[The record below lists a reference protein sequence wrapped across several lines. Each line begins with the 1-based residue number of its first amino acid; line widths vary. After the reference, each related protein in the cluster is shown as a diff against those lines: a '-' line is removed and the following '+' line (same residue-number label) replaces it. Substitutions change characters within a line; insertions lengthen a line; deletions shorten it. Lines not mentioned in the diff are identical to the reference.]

1 MTWTA
6 IGEERI
12 MRTIQVST
20 DTYAAVWGARK
31 PGEDSEDEILARVLK
46 VARAP
51 TSKTANGQPTPN
63 KIGFRDPR
71 FGIELAEGF
80 EIFRTYLGTDYRAT
94 AKDGG
99 WVLAHTGKSYPSFNQ
114 LSRAIGAKIEN
125 AWNNWYYAGA
135 DGKRQLI
142 TTLRQGDDSRSH
154 QS

>member
-1 MTWTA
+1 
-6 IGEERI
+6 
-12 MRTIQVST
+12 MRSIPVST
-20 DTYAAVWGARK
+20 DTYAAIWARRQ
-31 PGEDSEDEILARVLK
+31 PGEESEDDILARVFK
-46 VARAP
+46 VARVPAIKP
-51 TSKTANGQPTPN
+51 ANGRSTLN
-63 KIGFRDPR
+63 KVGFRDPR

-99 WVLAHTGKSYPSFNQ
+99 WVLAHTGKSYPSLNQ

-142 TTLRQGDDSRSH
+142 TTLRPG
-154 QS
+154 